1 MTKPYDILH
10 IYYIEG
16 TLSYEDEMSLCSS
29 FIGNWEDGGFSFL
42 FFKEKSDESVDEL
55 LKSRPDL
62 KPVDTYE
69 MSYSDWLG
77 DVPVPFSVGNY
88 FVHAPFHDLKNKIE
102 TNKNEIKIVLD
113 PGVVF
118 GTGRHPTTY
127 NCLELVERALAENQ
141 IDSVLDI
148 GTGTGL
154 LAIAAAI
161 SKLKYVIAMDYNF
174 LATKT
179 TLKNVGLNNLDNVL
193 VARGCGIGFMDY
205 DADLVVANIHYDI
218 MKDLIVSDGFF
229 KKRFFILSGIF
240 KSQAQKIL
248 DRINTYN
255 VNIIDH
261 RIDNEW
267 HTIYGENI
275 RS

>member
-29 FIGNWEDGGFSFL
+29 FIGNWEDDGFSFL
-42 FFKEKSDESVDEL
+42 FFKDKSDESVDEL
-55 LKSRPDL
+55 FKKRSDL
-62 KPVDTYE
+62 KLVDTYE

-77 DVPVPFSVGNY
+77 DVPVPFAVGNY
-88 FVHAPFHDLKNKIE
+88 FVHAPFHELKHKID
-102 TNKNEIKIVLD
+102 TNKNEIRILLD

-127 NCLELVERALAENQ
+127 NCLELVERALRENN

-161 SKLKYVIAMDYNF
+161 KDLKYVIAMDYNF

-179 TLKNVGLNNLDNVL
+179 TLKNVALNKLDNVL

-205 DADLVVANIHYDI
+205 EADLVVANIHYDI
-218 MKDLIVSDGFF
+218 MKDLIVTEGFF

-240 KSQAQKIL
+240 KGQAQKIL
-248 DRINTYN
+248 DKINTYD

>member
-1 MTKPYDILH
+1 MTKPYDLLY

-16 TLSYEDEMSLCSS
+16 KLDYKDELTLGSS

-42 FFKEKSDESVDEL
+42 FFQIRSDEIVEEFLNKRSDLTLVD
-55 LKSRPDL
+55 K
-62 KPVDTYE
+62 YE

-77 DVPVPFSVGNY
+77 DIPVPFSVGNY
-88 FVHAPFHDLKNKIE
+88 FVSAPFHDLKHKID
-102 TNKNEIKIVLD
+102 TNKNEIRVQLD

-127 NCLELVERALAENQ
+127 NCLELLEDALTNKK
-141 IDSVLDI
+141 INTMLDV

-154 LAIAAAI
+154 LAVCGAL
-161 SKLKYVIAMDYNF
+161 SGCKRVIAMDFNY

-179 TLKNVGLNNLDNVL
+179 TLNNAKLNNLDNVL
-193 VARGCGIGFMDY
+193 VARGCGINFMEY
-205 DADLVVANIHYDI
+205 EADLLVANIHYDI
-218 MKDLIVSDGFF
+218 MKELVTTEGFTQ
-229 KKRFFILSGIF
+229 KRYFILSGIF
-240 KSQAQKIL
+240 KSQADKIMEIL
-248 DRINTYN
+248 KSKD

-275 RS
+275 K